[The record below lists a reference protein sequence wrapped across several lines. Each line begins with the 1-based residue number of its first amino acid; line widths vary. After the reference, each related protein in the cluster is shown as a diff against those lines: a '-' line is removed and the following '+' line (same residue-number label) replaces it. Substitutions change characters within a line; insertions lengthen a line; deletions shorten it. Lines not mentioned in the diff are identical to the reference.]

1 MEYIVRPRLGAF
13 EPNADVVIDEERGV
27 VLVAVEAAGAD
38 PASLR
43 VELDDRSL
51 AISGVRSETVRVRR
65 GSFIQKEIS
74 YGSFA
79 KRVRLPVVVD
89 LLGDAQAEYADGV
102 LVITLPISSA
112 AYIPATRTE
121 IRMIVKR
128 TLH

>member
-1 MEYIVRPRLGAF
+1 MEFIVRPRLGAF
-13 EPNADVVIDEERGV
+13 EPNADVVVDEEHGTV
-27 VLVAVEAAGAD
+27 VVAVEAAGAD
-38 PASLR
+38 PETLR
-43 VELDDRSL
+43 VVVDDRSL
-51 AISGVRSETVRVRR
+51 VISGVRSETTRIRR

-79 KRVRLPVVVD
+79 KRVNLPVAVD

-102 LVITLPISSA
+102 LVITLPISST
-112 AYIPATRTE
+112 AYLPASRTE